1 MAGGREGARHD
12 RADGLASTIA
22 KESPTSA
29 MSEPP
34 APPEFLFNGPEAAPL
49 TLALAHG
56 AGSAMDT
63 EFMNAF
69 AEGLV
74 VRGQGRLRV
83 ARFESPYMV
92 ARRDDGRRRPPN
104 PESVLLDAWRR
115 AIAVLGP
122 GRLAIGGKSM
132 GGRMASMVADQ
143 SGVRALV
150 CLGYPFHPQG
160 KPEKLRVAHLTALR
174 TPTLIVQGTR
184 DPLGTADEV
193 PRYRLSPSIALHW
206 IDDGDHNL
214 APRKSSGRSV
224 GRAWTEAITSIGD
237 FLARL

>member
-1 MAGGREGARHD
+1 
-12 RADGLASTIA
+12 
-22 KESPTSA
+22 

-69 AEGLV
+69 AEGLA
-74 VRGQGRLRV
+74 VRAKGRLRV
-83 ARFESPYMV
+83 ARFEFPYMV
-92 ARRDDGRRRPPN
+92 ARRGDGRRRPPN
-104 PESVLLDAWRR
+104 PKSVLLDAWRR

-122 GRLAIGGKSM
+122 GRLVIGGKSM
-132 GGRMASMVADQ
+132 GGRMASMVADE

-184 DPLGTADEV
+184 DALGTEDEV
-193 PRYRLSPSIALHW
+193 PRYPLSPSIALHW
-206 IDDGDHNL
+206 IEDGDHNL
-214 APRKSSGRSV
+214 TPRKSSGRSV
-224 GRAWTEAITSIGD
+224 DQAWTEAMTAIGD
-237 FLARL
+237 FLDRL